1 VRIDLDDDERRAVC
15 AALNYSLE
23 LFRLM
28 PAHWVR
34 LGQVCHVESVMSRI
48 APASKHGQESKFGF
62 PGARDAHRHISKL
75 LRAPAQIKEEE

>member
-15 AALNYSLE
+15 AALSYSLE
-23 LFRLM
+23 IFKVM

-34 LGQVCHVESVMSRI
+34 LGQVCHVESVMARI

-75 LRAPAQIKEEE
+75 LREKVPTKEEE